1 MQYTQTQLAELIQ
14 TVETEFS
21 GYLAKSE
28 VVNSAA
34 APLAKAEDAKPE
46 EKKEEKSSEKKEAKP
61 ESKEEGKA
69 PEHKEEGKAPE
80 AEAKA
85 PEHKEEGKEAAP
97 APEAHAEGKDAA
109 SNEHGY
115 DDEDMEH
122 MHNMY
127 ASMSPGERK
136 AHHDAIMK
144 CANMEKCGDMSM
156 AKSETTTVKTE
167 TNPAETALLKSEL
180 EATKAA
186 NEQLK
191 KNLDGIQEFLT
202 KLVKKTP
209 QGKAI
214 TSLDV
219 IAKSESVED
228 KQMTKSE
235 INAILA
241 KKSAEPTLTK
251 SDREAI
257 NAFYLNDANFNTISH
272 LLK

>member
-1 MQYTQTQLAELIQ
+1 MQYTQTELAKLIE

-28 VVNSAA
+28 VVNSTA
-34 APLAKAEDAKPE
+34 APLVKAEDAKPE
-46 EKKEEKSSEKKEAKP
+46 KKDEKPSDEKKEAKP

-97 APEAHAEGKDAA
+97 APEAHAEGKEDAG
-109 SNEHGY
+109 HGY

-127 ASMSPGERK
+127 ASMSEGERK

-144 CANMEKCGDMSM
+144 CAQASAAPAHGEAM
-156 AKSETTTVKTE
+156 AKSETIQT
-167 TNPAETALLKSEL
+167 AETTLLKSEL

-219 IAKSESVED
+219 ITKSESVED

-235 INAILA
+235 VNAILA
-241 KKSAEPTLTK
+241 KKSADPTLTK

>member
-46 EKKEEKSSEKKEAKP
+46 KKDEKSDEKKEAKP
-61 ESKEEGKA
+61 EEKSPEKA
-69 PEHKEEGKAPE
+69 PEKEGKAPE

-97 APEAHAEGKDAA
+97 APEAHAEGKEDAGQ
-109 SNEHGY
+109 EHGY

-122 MHNMY
+122 MHQMY
-127 ASMSPGERK
+127 ASMSEGERK

-144 CANMEKCGDMSM
+144 CAQASQAPAAPQADAMQ
-156 AKSETTTVKTE
+156 KSELITT
-167 TNPAETALLKSEL
+167 AETTLLKSEL

-219 IAKSESVED
+219 ITKSEGAQED

-235 INAILA
+235 INTILA
-241 KKSAEPTLTK
+241 KKSADPTLTK
-251 SDREAI
+251 SDRDAI

>member
-1 MQYTQTQLAELIQ
+1 MQYTQTELAKLIE

-28 VVNSAA
+28 VVNSSA

-46 EKKEEKSSEKKEAKP
+46 KKDEKSPEKKEAKP

-97 APEAHAEGKDAA
+97 APEAHAEGKEDAG
-109 SNEHGY
+109 HGY

-122 MHNMY
+122 MHQMY
-127 ASMSPGERK
+127 SSMSEGERK

-144 CANMEKCGDMSM
+144 CAQAEQAPAAPQGDMAM
-156 AKSETTTVKTE
+156 AKSESIHS
-167 TNPAETALLKSEL
+167 AETALMKSEL

-219 IAKSESVED
+219 ITKSENVQED

-235 INAILA
+235 INTILA
-241 KKSAEPTLTK
+241 KKSADPTLTK

>member
-1 MQYTQTQLAELIQ
+1 MQYTQTELAKLIE

-28 VVNSAA
+28 VVNSSA
-34 APLAKAEDAKPE
+34 APLVKAEDAKPE
-46 EKKEEKSSEKKEAKP
+46 KKDEKSPEKKDAKP

-80 AEAKA
+80 ADAKA

-97 APEAHAEGKDAA
+97 APEANAEGKQEAGQ
-109 SNEHGY
+109 EHGY

-127 ASMSPGERK
+127 ASMSEGERK

-144 CANMEKCGDMSM
+144 CAQANQAPAAPQGEGQAM
-156 AKSETTTVKTE
+156 AKSETATTE
-167 TNPAETALLKSEL
+167 TTLLKSEL

-219 IAKSESVED
+219 ITKSEGTQED

-235 INAILA
+235 INSILA
-241 KKSAEPTLTK
+241 KKSADPTLTK